1 MNIFR
6 LTVMKFCI
14 LFFIPLRVHSQS
26 TEIYTDLR
34 GNKYEA
40 INYKGMVKYKV
51 EDRSKNTNFRSYIQ
65 LYKYDSDNKPQE
77 EKDESG
83 NNVFVYRT
91 TRHTERQKEGG
102 GDWKVSG
109 YFLVSPDIV
118 NKEGAAKAQTMDWA
132 TANGYLTSANTNV
145 YSTPSFAVTKG
156 CAAYRGKDGLD
167 EPGTWRVPTRGECAL
182 ILLFYKKMEETL
194 EITDFQPFA
203 FLPKD
208 PTYYWSATEQGGYSK
223 GVWSMRFYPDDH
235 ITGYWIYAGYNDK
248 TQKSYYLRCIRDIPQ

>member
-1 MNIFR
+1 
-6 LTVMKFCI
+6 MKFCI

-34 GNKYEA
+34 GNKYAA

-118 NKEGAAKAQTMDWA
+118 NK
-132 TANGYLTSANTNV
+132 
-145 YSTPSFAVTKG
+145 
-156 CAAYRGKDGLD
+156 
-167 EPGTWRVPTRGECAL
+167 
-182 ILLFYKKMEETL
+182 
-194 EITDFQPFA
+194 
-203 FLPKD
+203 
-208 PTYYWSATEQGGYSK
+208 
-223 GVWSMRFYPDDH
+223 
-235 ITGYWIYAGYNDK
+235 
-248 TQKSYYLRCIRDIPQ
+248 

>member
-6 LTVMKFCI
+6 LTVIKFCI
-14 LFFIPLRVHSQS
+14 LFFIPLRVYSQS

-34 GNKYEA
+34 GNKYAA

-77 EKDESG
+77 EKDASG
-83 NNVFVYRT
+83 NTVSVYRT
-91 TRHTERQKEGG
+91 TRHTERKNEGG
-102 GDWKVSG
+102 CDWKVSG

-132 TANGYLTSANTNV
+132 SANGYLTSANTNE
-145 YSTPSFAVTKG
+145 YLTPSYAVTRG

-182 ILLFYKKMEETL
+182 ILLFYKKMEGTQ
-194 EITDFQPFA
+194 EITGFQPFA
-203 FLPKD
+203 LSAKD
-208 PTYYWSATEQGGYSK
+208 PTYYWSATEKGGDS
-223 GVWSMRFYPDDH
+223 GNVWSMRFYPDDN
-235 ITGYWIYAGYNDK
+235 ITGYWIDTGYKDK